1 MQTKIE
7 LNPTGNEL
15 LIREGKAAEVFNPEI
30 VSIDGNIEAPATFVN
45 NRKADIPANKTNVI
59 VDYDSLTITLV
70 VDEESHYK
78 KTVKGS
84 LVKSDII
91 KELGINAKKSYSVSE
106 LVSALKLKRAYFKSR
121 EAHAG
126 ILKQLQEFTAR
137 TEVQFT
143 SLNDYKG
150 NVALSKIASCKTNLD
165 YQFSISLPIY
175 KAIPANTFD
184 VDIEFEPKDG
194 SIICWLISPDL
205 AELEITLRDELM
217 NKQLDSFTNYVVI
230 KK

>member
-1 MQTKIE
+1 MQSKIE
-7 LNPTGNEL
+7 INPKGNEL
-15 LIREGKAAEVFNPEI
+15 LIREGKAVEVFNPEI
-30 VSIDGNIEAPATFVN
+30 VSIDGNIEAPATFVIG
-45 NRKADIPANKTNVI
+45 RKSDVPANKTNVI
-59 VDYDSLTITLV
+59 VDYDALTITLTI
-70 VDEESHYK
+70 DEESHFK
-78 KTVKGS
+78 KTIKGS
-84 LVKSDII
+84 LIKSDII
-91 KELGINAKKSYSVSE
+91 KELGINTRKSYSVSE

-121 EAHAG
+121 ELHAG

-165 YQFSISLPIY
+165 YQFALTLPVY
-175 KAIPANTFD
+175 KAIAPNTFD

-194 SIICWLISPDL
+194 SIICWLLSPDL

-217 NKQLDSFTNYVVI
+217 NKQLDSFTDYVVI